1 MVVGDIWVCYMCVS
15 PPHLS
20 LWSLCLVCVLC
31 GGTAVVPPDQRG
43 TEPLHLT
50 QVDQKG
56 TVWTVHTVEGIAGVG
71 GPTCTHP
78 LGEKHGNI
86 NLKTLQKLDVQYHF
100 VRTCYYTHTHTHV
113 YTYIYFSGTFWKA
126 WFSWDFALTWRA
138 VSDCCKTGCEMLK
151 KKRKK
156 IFSLTQLDYHSVKT
170 SYKCMFA
177 ML

>member
-100 VRTCYYTHTHTHV
+100 VRTCYYAHTHTHT
-113 YTYIYFSGTFWKA
+113 YTLTSTFPGHSGKRGSLGTSHWLDVP
-126 WFSWDFALTWRA
+126 SLTA
-138 VSDCCKTGCEMLK
+138 VKQDVKCW

-156 IFSLTQLDYHSVKT
+156 KSL
-170 SYKCMFA
+170 A
-177 ML
+177 